1 LHAIGHLVIKYPG
14 ITNSVVAGKVGQ
26 VLHAAANELGNGRA
40 LPIEVRR
47 TVRALANAIRED
59 MQPAED
65 LGSTP

>member
-1 LHAIGHLVIKYPG
+1 